1 MGLAGQRLSEHLLGV
16 HDRDPQRARRPAGET
31 GQRAVVVAG
40 AMAEAHPRSVRGQ
53 GRDQQE
59 RRRPRQCGEP
69 ISQRGPGGGQQP
81 VPIGLERCRR
91 RPRHPFHS
99 AAREGSR
106 DDDALAAVPGLF
118 QARAHVGLPVYGEVP
133 RKQPRR
139 RCAERRSQLVESDRD
154 PLSGR
159 AVERSRPLLPQVLA
173 QHCLVHGISVA
184 RRSRCTHRGSAHA
197 EVTSGEAPLGSWCII
212 GAMDTFREFVD
223 EVLGPASMLP
233 ALEVPITD
241 GIGCRA
247 AADVVA
253 DRPVP
258 GFRQASVEGIA
269 VSRADAPG
277 ASPATPAVL
286 PIGGALQA
294 GEPAEPL
301 PEGHCATIAIGAPVP
316 PGADAVVGPDGYRFD
331 GDKVLLA
338 RVPPVGEGIRDVG
351 AVFAE
356 GETILA
362 RGQRLG
368 TIVVAEL
375 ALAGFPRVR
384 VHPRPRV
391 VIVTVGS
398 ELVRASGTAGD
409 VSVHDATG
417 VLLTTS
423 AVPLGATCHRVGPV
437 PDDPRVVR
445 DTLEDQ
451 LVRADIIVTAG
462 GIDSPDDV
470 VRQELHHSGV
480 ARFDGPPL
488 APCNAYGIGLLG
500 PERTPVIALPG
511 DPAAALLAFHA
522 LVRPVIDAMLGRHEE
537 YHEVVLPPWHAAA
550 GSRIIPGRFEHP
562 RFVPLAEGSIS
573 LRQLEAANAI
583 AIQHRGINTAGVV
596 VWPN

>member
-1 MGLAGQRLSEHLLGV
+1 ME
-16 HDRDPQRARRPAGET
+16 
-31 GQRAVVVAG
+31 
-40 AMAEAHPRSVRGQ
+40 
-53 GRDQQE
+53 
-59 RRRPRQCGEP
+59 
-69 ISQRGPGGGQQP
+69 
-81 VPIGLERCRR
+81 
-91 RPRHPFHS
+91 
-99 AAREGSR
+99 
-106 DDDALAAVPGLF
+106 
-118 QARAHVGLPVYGEVP
+118 
-133 RKQPRR
+133 
-139 RCAERRSQLVESDRD
+139 
-154 PLSGR
+154 
-159 AVERSRPLLPQVLA
+159 
-173 QHCLVHGISVA
+173 
-184 RRSRCTHRGSAHA
+184 
-197 EVTSGEAPLGSWCII
+197 
-212 GAMDTFREFVD
+212 TFREFVD
-223 EVLGPASMLP
+223 EVLGPVAMLA

-241 GIGCRA
+241 AIGCRA

-258 GFRQASVEGIA
+258 GFRQAIVDGVA
-269 VSRADAPG
+269 VSAADVPA

-286 PIGGALQA
+286 PIGGAVLA
-294 GEPAEPL
+294 GAPAEPL
-301 PEGHCATIAIGAPVP
+301 LDAHCATIAIGAPVP
-316 PGADAVVGPDGYRFD
+316 TGADAVVGPDSYRID

-338 RVPPVGEGIRDVG
+338 RVPAVGEGIREPG

-356 GETILA
+356 GDILVS

-368 TIVVAEL
+368 TIAVAEL

-398 ELVRASGTAGD
+398 ELVRASGVAGE

-437 PDDPRVVR
+437 PDDPRAVR

-470 VRQELHHSGV
+470 VRQELHNSGV
-480 ARFDGPPL
+480 ARFDGPAL

-500 PERTPVIALPG
+500 PERTPVVALPG

-522 LVRPVIDAMLGRHEE
+522 LVRPIIDAMLGRQEQMA
-537 YHEVVLPPWHAAA
+537 EVVLPPWHEAE
-550 GSRIIPGRFEHP
+550 GSRIVPGRFESP
-562 RFVPLAEGSIS
+562 RFVPLAGAVVNV
-573 LRQLEAANAI
+573 RQLETANAI
-583 AIQHRGINTAGVV
+583 AIQHRGISTAGVV